1 MQGSINELY
10 RKRIVSRKLFGEFL
24 LEKKL
29 VTVDDLMAAMM
40 KQFKETL
47 SVLEVVYQENLLPKE
62 TMFDCLKIQVS
73 TGCNFKTAMMKSG
86 HYTKEMNDKISE
98 EIIKSRRPLG
108 EILVESGAIDY
119 NVLGENLD
127 SFLAE
132 KIKCDNDHPGASQT
146 QESDEIEPGEGSP
159 QVIENIQFIGESEE
173 LPVVNNAEEISE
185 QISLVGVIDG
195 HLVDKLVTMFDP
207 EKISSLKNY
216 TDNDSDSVGILIGE
230 WIAASRFVGA
240 FLVFNLLR
248 NCRNQLSNGNLSV
261 DYLTNCVAVISEIVE
276 ILKSTGS
283 ETGFWEKE
291 ESKSK
296 YLSLIS

>member
-1 MQGSINELY
+1 M
-10 RKRIVSRKLFGEFL
+10 SRKLFGEFL

-47 SVLEVVYQENLLPKE
+47 SVLEVVYHENLLPKE

-98 EIIKSRRPLG
+98 KIIKSRKHLG

-119 NVLGENLD
+119 KVLGDNLD

-132 KIKCDNDHPGASQT
+132 QIKYNKDHPGTSET
-146 QESDEIEPGEGSP
+146 QEADHFEPGGGSP
-159 QVIENIQFIGESEE
+159 QVVQNIQSVGESEE
-173 LPVVNNAEEISE
+173 LPVVSNAEEITE

-216 TDNDSDSVGILIGE
+216 TDEESDSIGILIGE

-248 NCRNQLSNGNLSV
+248 NCRNQLSNGNLNV
-261 DYLTNCVAVISEIVE
+261 DYLTDCVAVISEIVE

-283 ETGFWEKE
+283 ETGFWENE
-291 ESKSK
+291 ELKNK
-296 YLSLIS
+296 YLNLVS